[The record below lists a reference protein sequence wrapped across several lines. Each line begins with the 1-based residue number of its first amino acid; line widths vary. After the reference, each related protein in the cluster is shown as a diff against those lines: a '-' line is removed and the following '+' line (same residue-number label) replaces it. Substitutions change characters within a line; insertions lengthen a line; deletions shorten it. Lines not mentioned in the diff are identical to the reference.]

1 MEGSFKNGLLDALT
15 PDEFQR
21 LGPRLELV
29 ALRQG
34 EVLCEEGRP
43 VTHVYFPTTSLV
55 SVLCSTSSGESI
67 QVAAVASDGVV
78 GLTFAASGHW
88 TPGRAVVESAGLAWR
103 LPVAALRFELMTGG
117 NLQLL
122 ALRHQ
127 QLLMVQMAQTAL
139 CSRLHR
145 VDQQLCRWILVS
157 LDREGGDRLPANQQQ
172 VARLLG
178 VRREAIS
185 AGSGRLQQLGLL
197 HWGRGR
203 LHVTDRR
210 RLEAHCCECYSHLRA
225 QAQDFFPSG
234 GSVRDRVLCHE
245 SIERHA

>member
-1 MEGSFKNGLLDALT
+1 MVGSQTNGLLDALD

-43 VTHVYFPTTSLV
+43 VTHVYFPTTALV
-55 SVLCSTSSGESI
+55 SVLCSTRTGESI
-67 QVAAVASDGVV
+67 EVAAVASAGMV
-78 GLTFAASGHW
+78 GLTFSASGNW
-88 TPGRAVVESAGLAWR
+88 TPGRAVVEGAGHAWR
-103 LPVAALRFELMTGG
+103 LPVAALRLELATGG

-127 QLLMVQMAQTAL
+127 QLLMLQMAQIAL
-139 CSRLHR
+139 CSRLHH

-157 LDREGGDRLPANQQQ
+157 LDREGCDRLPVNQQQ
-172 VARLLG
+172 VARMLG

-203 LHVTDRR
+203 VHVIDRPG
-210 RLEAHCCECYSHLRA
+210 LEAHCCECYSHVNA
-225 QAQDFFPSG
+225 QAQDLFPSG
-234 GSVRDRVLCHE
+234 GAGRYRVLRHE
-245 SIERHA
+245 AIERHA